1 MSWIIDEFSVKPS
14 GFASGWR
21 YKRVLI
27 DDNGNLSTS
36 GVPGKNTMNLSCIS
50 DYNKVS
56 RRYLSSGSTKP
67 NRDPATGADLITEFC
82 NFVTFTNY
90 RVYAQ
95 DCDPFVYVQTDINAP
110 KCGFEPLPQPAV
122 PSNPFGTAVY
132 GAYKFYEFK
141 SVKNVNFKV
150 TIYKK
155 DFAGV
160 ATAITKGDSDPV
172 ILSYQTEDEDDKFSP
187 IRALECSI
195 SLMCDENFD
204 LQELYTADERAF
216 KVEVLNVDTNE
227 IQFSGFIIPDSCRE
241 PFSAPPY
248 PVTIRATDGIGA
260 LKNISYPIPI
270 GSKIDIRQS
279 FKDILCYCFA
289 MTNLNLD
296 LLTICNLYEAKMLT
310 GMDDDPLAQAQ
321 VNPLRLSDDQGNI
334 KNCYDVLSDIA
345 RLFGAY
351 IAQVN
356 GRWSFV
362 RLNELSNAVVRSRV
376 YSYTGLFKRSEQIDN
391 SRTADNTTADVTV
404 LNGGEL
410 RTANAY
416 KRVIVLTEFGN
427 AATTLY
433 NGDFEIWDG
442 QNFKYWT
449 KYGGFDIS
457 RVQKTITGTGGTKI
471 GIADYVCQFNDRA
484 NSGKWIESAPIVV
497 ESGDRITFSFNFGSD
512 FGITKSTIH
521 HIKIMIKV
529 GDYYLTGQVYT
540 PDPSQNKLEWVKQL
554 TFTTII
560 TYPGSD
566 INIFKISFTMPDLP
580 ISGVLILQLYGS
592 EFYYLGSGQGTKLAP
607 YVAARFDNFSIAK
620 SSKKEKEEPDG
631 FWSISEQLGFYT
643 NSPKE
648 IVIPYSDSQ
657 VPTPGPVIVTTLGR
671 TRVINPGGVTE
682 SLALSNLYAIYTS
695 DNSFSTKWRDYNES
709 GESLP
714 ISLSLARTI
723 LKAYQKPFRYYQGDL
738 RGDNLNYLNVFN
750 FLVDGNDEFSA
761 KTFAIISG
769 DFSLKNHQLTT
780 TLAEIFTKPIFTTNF
795 QTPHSPGQIPSA
807 ITQNPNSPVGDVR
820 IFSDEFG
827 AAFK

>member
-1 MSWIIDEFSVKPS
+1 MSWIIDEFSAKPS
-14 GFASGWR
+14 GFLAAWR

-27 DDNGNLSTS
+27 DDNGNITTQD
-36 GVPGKNTMNLSCIS
+36 VPGKPSINLSCLT
-50 DYNKVS
+50 DYNKIS
-56 RRYLSSGSTKP
+56 RRYA
-67 NRDPATGADLITEFC
+67 NDQLITEFC

-95 DCDPFVYVQTDINAP
+95 NCEPFAYVQTDINAT
-110 KCGFEPLPQPAV
+110 KCGYITPLPEPAV

-132 GAYKFYEFK
+132 GAYKYYEFK
-141 SVKNVNFKV
+141 SVKNVDFKV

-155 DFAGV
+155 DFVGLP
-160 ATAITKGDSDPV
+160 TAITKGDSDPV

-216 KVEVLNVDTNE
+216 KVEVLNVDTDE

-241 PFSAPPY
+241 PFASPPY
-248 PVTIRATDGIGA
+248 AVTIRATDGLGA
-260 LKNISYPIPI
+260 LKNITYPIPV
-270 GSKIDIRQS
+270 GSKINIRQS

-351 IAQVN
+351 VAQVN

-362 RLNELSNAVVRSRV
+362 RVNELSNAVIRSRV
-376 YSYTGLFKRSEQIDN
+376 YSYTGLFKRSQQIAN
-391 SRTADNTTADVTV
+391 SRTADNTTADVTA
-404 LNGGEL
+404 LTGGEL

-449 KYGGFDIS
+449 KYGGINIS
-457 RVQKTITGTGGTKI
+457 RVQKTITGTGGAKI
-471 GIADYVCQFNDRA
+471 GIADYMCQFNEEL
-484 NSGKWIESAPIVV
+484 NEGKWLESTPIVV
-497 ESGDRITFSFNFGSD
+497 EKGDKINFQFD
-512 FGITKSTIH
+512 FYTDQLRVWNLVKLRF
-521 HIKIMIKV
+521 KI
-529 GDYYLTGQVYT
+529 GDFYLIGDI
-540 PDPSQNKLEWVKQL
+540 DPLDSSSSINLEWVREL
-554 TFTTII
+554 TRVELTPNRADQATFKRCSVSIPEIPEAGSLTIQI
-560 TYPGSD
+560 YGAAKYQTKRVADSPV
-566 INIFKISFTMPDLP
+566 TMADKLP
-580 ISGVLILQLYGS
+580 YSPVS
-592 EFYYLGSGQGTKLAP
+592 
-607 YVAARFDNFSIAK
+607 FDNFTISK
-620 SSKKEKEEPDG
+620 SSKNEQYEKDG

-648 IVIPYSDSQ
+648 IKIPYSDSQ
-657 VPTPGPVIVTTLGR
+657 VPTPGPVTITRFGR

-682 SLALSNLYAIYTS
+682 ALSLSTLYAIYTTDS
-695 DNSFSTKWRDYNES
+695 SFSTKWRDYNES

-714 ISLSLARTI
+714 ISLNLARTI

-750 FLVDGNDEFSA
+750 FLVDDNDEFSA
-761 KTFAIISG
+761 KTFTIISG
-769 DFSLKNHQLTT
+769 DFSLKNHILTA
-780 TLAEIFTKPIFTTNF
+780 TLAEIFTKSIFTTNF
-795 QTPHSPGQIPSA
+795 QTPHSPGQIPPA
-807 ITQNPNSPVGDVR
+807 ITQNPNTPIDDVR
-820 IFSDEFG
+820 IFSDEFTSP
-827 AAFK
+827 FS